1 MAFAALK
8 ESTLVLVDA
17 VKNPEMQSEIAL
29 HIQTKFGLK
38 VEKILLRPSGQEFYA
53 QIHVE
58 LDRNMNLEK
67 ANELMAKVRES
78 VMAEFETEDTVI
90 IPKPV

>member
-1 MAFAALK
+1 
-8 ESTLVLVDA
+8 
-17 VKNPEMQSEIAL
+17 
-29 HIQTKFGLK
+29 
-38 VEKILLRPSGQEFYA
+38 
-53 QIHVE
+53 
-58 LDRNMNLEK
+58 MNLEK